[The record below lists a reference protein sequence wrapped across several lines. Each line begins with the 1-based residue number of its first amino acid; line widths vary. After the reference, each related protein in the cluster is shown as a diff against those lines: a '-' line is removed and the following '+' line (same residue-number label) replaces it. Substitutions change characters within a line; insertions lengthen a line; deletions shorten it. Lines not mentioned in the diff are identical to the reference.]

1 MSAPIVPVYMDPEE
15 LAVLVQDPAKV
26 PKKDY
31 LVIDVRTTDYVGG
44 HIPGGINLPAS
55 QFYGFLEYI
64 NANFATVPLIVV
76 HCALSQV
83 RGPKSARILTEY
95 FQTRAR
101 TSPNPTASGT
111 EDKEAPATGTAPALP
126 QVKILRGGITDWV
139 AKYKDVPGMIEDFD
153 AELWESELMY

>member
-101 TSPNPTASGT
+101 TT
-111 EDKEAPATGTAPALP
+111 TGTAPALP